1 MSQAR
6 IIAIDGPVAAGK
18 SSVGRA
24 LARRLGYCF
33 IDTGI
38 MYRALTWKAL
48 KLGIDLKD
56 ETSLIRLANDIKIEL
71 ISGELAE
78 GHVLVDGQYPGSAI
92 RTPEVEREVPLVSC
106 VAGVRK
112 AMAARQTAYV
122 EQAEEGGVVMV
133 GRDISTVVLP
143 KAELKVYLEA
153 SAEERARHR
162 CQELAQKGQQV
173 DYSTLMA
180 EIKTRD
186 EHDKQRAHSP
196 LKPAL
201 SAIKID
207 TNEMSLEQVVEKL
220 YNLAVAN

>member
-1 MSQAR
+1 MSQTR

-56 ETSLIRLANDIKIEL
+56 ETNLIRLANDIKIEL
-71 ISGELAE
+71 TSGELAD

-92 RTPEVEREVPLVSC
+92 RAPEVEREVPLVSR

-122 EQAEEGGVVMV
+122 ERAEKGGAVMV
-133 GRDISTVVLP
+133 GRDIGTVVLP

-153 SAEERARHR
+153 SAEERARRR
-162 CQELAQKGQQV
+162 CKEMAQQGQQV

-180 EIKTRD
+180 EIKARD

-201 SAIKID
+201 GAHKID
-207 TNEMSLEQVVEKL
+207 TNGMSLEQVVEKI